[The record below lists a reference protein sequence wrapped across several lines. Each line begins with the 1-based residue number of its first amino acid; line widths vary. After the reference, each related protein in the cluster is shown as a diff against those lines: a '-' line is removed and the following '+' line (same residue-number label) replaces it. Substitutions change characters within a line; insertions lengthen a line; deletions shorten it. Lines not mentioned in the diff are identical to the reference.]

1 MSLQSAMLSKD
12 VSFDSVISSTLH
24 RDPSGTY
31 SKMDARSKAQYH
43 EAIRRL
49 SVVARTSERAVAD
62 MAVALAEG
70 NLSDSEL
77 ERRHAGYYLLCEGQT
92 ELLGSLDAKG
102 DPASFWRRMSI
113 AGKLSVYC
121 GAISV
126 VSALYVAALLAG
138 QLQSGLSVGIAVMG
152 PVGEPGRES
161 TSRPTAPSEAGL
173 LQGHS
178 FRVQDSDCCPVP
190 AQLEGG
196 HGRASC

>member
-113 AGKLSVYC
+113 ASKQPRRRQRI
-121 GAISV
+121 ISQ
-126 VSALYVAALLAG
+126 YLLRDWAVPATR
-138 QLQSGLSVGIAVMG
+138 QSMG
-152 PVGEPGRES
+152 PP
-161 TSRPTAPSEAGL
+161 SRPSQVRWP
-173 LQGHS
+173 
-178 FRVQDSDCCPVP
+178 VQPPQDGTPLRSQPKLRQAAVTRSL
-190 AQLEGG
+190 A
-196 HGRASC
+196 